1 VRSVMVVIWA
11 GVLALNIGA
20 ARAQGVAVD
29 LELILAVDISQSV
42 DPFEAYMQRQ
52 GYVRALSDPQVI
64 EAIQSGYHG
73 RIAITYIEWG
83 GPRIWITIADWRL
96 ISSEE
101 DAIGF
106 SQTLGTE
113 MLTRG
118 TGTSISGVL
127 AYASTLFNASGFH
140 GERRVID
147 ISGDG
152 PNSSG
157 GIVSYARDDVV
168 AAGITV
174 NGLAINNFEGGLFS
188 LPDLDV
194 YYQECVVG
202 GPGAFVVA
210 ADGFE
215 SFAEAILR
223 KLILEIAD
231 APPPINAGQGYPQ
244 VLLVQAPSGPFLAPQ
259 KYAPECDIGERMRL
273 LNNPGLRNPNL
284 FNDPDAPPP

>member
-1 VRSVMVVIWA
+1 VRSVMVVVWA

-101 DAIGF
+101 DAVGF

-118 TGTSISGVL
+118 TGTS
-127 AYASTLFNASGFH
+127 
-140 GERRVID
+140 

-231 APPPINAGQGYPQ
+231 APPPTNARQGYPQ
-244 VLLVQAPSGPFLAPQ
+244 VLLVQAPPGPFLAPQ
-259 KYAPECDIGERMRL
+259 KYAPECDVGERMRL

>member
-1 VRSVMVVIWA
+1 MRLALVMVWCWMWA
-11 GVLALNIGA
+11 LAAPA
-20 ARAQGVAVD
+20 AAQGVDVD

-42 DPFEAYMQRQ
+42 DPFEAFMQRQ

-64 EAIQSGYHG
+64 EAIQSGFHG
-73 RIAITYIEWG
+73 RIAVTYFEWG
-83 GPRIWITIADWRL
+83 GPGIWITIAGWRV
-96 ISSEE
+96 IANEE
-101 DAIGF
+101 DAIAM
-106 SQTLGTE
+106 SQTLATE

-118 TGTSISGVL
+118 RGTSISGAL
-127 AYASTLFNASGFH
+127 GYAMTLFNANGFH

-157 GIVSYARDDVV
+157 GIVSFARDDVV
-168 AAGITV
+168 AAGVTV

-210 ADGFE
+210 ADGFD

-231 APPPINAGQGYPQ
+231 ASPPVAQPPGDPP
-244 VLLVQAPSGPFLAPQ
+244 VRLVQAAPGPFLAPQ
-259 KYAPECDIGERMRL
+259 KYAPACDIGERMRL
-273 LNNPGLRNPNL
+273 LNNPALGNPR
-284 FNDPDAPPP
+284 PAPPPP